1 MTNTPLERILKRSR
15 GVLLRRERGNNMN
28 IQRIRAIFVKDFKE
42 LMKSSQALVP
52 MILVPLIF
60 VIVLPVVLSLSSA
73 NPSMYMGGGTEQFL
87 KHFPEKLFPG
97 AFDAKQKILYAM
109 FVYFFAPLFL
119 IIPVLVSS
127 VIASNS
133 FAGEK
138 ERKTIEGLLYT
149 PVTDKE
155 LIIGKILFS
164 LVPAV
169 IISWLCFIIYSVIV
183 NVLCFKLFHNIFF
196 PTPTWIIMM
205 LGLVPAIS
213 FISLALIIFVSQKAN
228 SVWEA
233 QQISVVLILPVLG
246 LVLSQAAGVMYMSPA
261 IVAVAGLVCLVLDV
275 VSYWCIVDN
284 FDREKIITKF
294 T

>member
-1 MTNTPLERILKRSR
+1 
-15 GVLLRRERGNNMN
+15 
-28 IQRIRAIFVKDFKE
+28 
-42 LMKSSQALVP
+42 
-52 MILVPLIF
+52 MI
-60 VIVLPVVLSLSSA
+60 
-73 NPSMYMGGGTEQFL
+73 
-87 KHFPEKLFPG
+87 
-97 AFDAKQKILYAM
+97 
-109 FVYFFAPLFL
+109 
-119 IIPVLVSS
+119 
-127 VIASNS
+127 
-133 FAGEK
+133 AGEK

-261 IVAVAGLVCLVLDV
+261 IVAVAGMVCLVLDV
-275 VSYWCIVDN
+275 VSFWLIVDN